1 LFSFALVSA
10 FGCEADHT
18 VVTPDADDDTTVIE
32 ERGVD
37 VTEEPATPPPTGTG
51 TDTGVNVDVGGD
63 RGVNVDVNP
72 GATNDAAPADGAAP
86 SNDATQ
92 NP

>member
-1 LFSFALVSA
+1 MNLLLGLTLISA
-10 FGCEADHT
+10 MGCEADHT

-32 ERGVD
+32 ERDVD
-37 VTEEPATPPPTGTG
+37 VIEEPTTPPATG

-63 RGVNVDVNP
+63 KGVNVDVNP
-72 GATNDAAPADGAAP
+72 GATNDAAP
-86 SNDATQ
+86 SNGATQ